1 MLRDGI
7 EAPRMIWMATQQ
19 SQNGQSN
26 APDKPVALQ
35 SFQGVR

>member
-19 SQNGQSN
+19 SQNGQPN
-26 APDKPVALQ
+26 APDKSVALQ
-35 SFQGVR
+35 GFQGVH